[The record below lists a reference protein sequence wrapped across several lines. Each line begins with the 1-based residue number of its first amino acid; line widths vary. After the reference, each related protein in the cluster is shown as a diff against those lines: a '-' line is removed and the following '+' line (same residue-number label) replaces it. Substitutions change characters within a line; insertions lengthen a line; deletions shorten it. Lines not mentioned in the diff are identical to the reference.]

1 MTGFRGQALLL
12 LCILCAGL
20 LSLPIPANPDSQKE
34 QEKYELHGKIVKEDG
49 QPISKSFPVI
59 VLRGSTMPFVA
70 RTQAGPGGAFKFKGL
85 LKGIYT
91 IVAHIPRAGYIEK
104 TIEVGPSFADSRR
117 RVRVE
122 LAYFPGAAI
131 SEHLVSANELSVPQ
145 KAWNEYEKAQI
156 SQSRWEVDAA
166 VDHLKRA
173 VKIAPQ
179 FTDAWNNLGTIA
191 YHSRRYAE
199 AEHYFRE
206 ALKQESD
213 AYSPL
218 VNLGG
223 ALLSQGKIEESL
235 EINLQAVRARPDDT
249 LGQAQLGQSYYY
261 LGRFD
266 EAAKH
271 LSQAKQLDP
280 SHFSYPQLVLAE
292 IYRRQGRHPAFISE
306 LEEFLEFHPDSKE
319 APEIRN
325 LLQKARALQP
335 AP

>member
-1 MTGFRGQALLL
+1 MTWAWVRIFL
-12 LCILCAGL
+12 IVSVPCAGL
-20 LSLPIPANPDSQKE
+20 LGLSIPASVAFQKE
-34 QEKYELHGKIVKEDG
+34 QQKFELHGKIQKEDG
-49 QPISKSFPVI
+49 LPIPRSFPVVI
-59 VLRGSTMPFVA
+59 LRGSTRPFVA
-70 RTQAGPGGAFKFKGL
+70 RTQAGPGGGFKFKGL
-85 LKGIYT
+85 LQGMYT

-104 TIEVGPSFADSRR
+104 TIEIGPSFADSRN

-122 LAYFPGAAI
+122 LTYVPGAPI
-131 SEHLVSANELSVPQ
+131 SEHSVSANELSVPQ
-145 KAWNEYEKAQI
+145 KAWDEYEKAQT
-156 SQSRWEVDAA
+156 SQSKWDVESAIE
-166 VDHLKRA
+166 HLNRA

-191 YHSRRYAE
+191 YQSGRYGE

-235 EINLQAVRARPDDT
+235 EINLQAVRARPDDA

-266 EAAKH
+266 EAEKH
-271 LSQAKQLDP
+271 LKRAKELDP
-280 SHFSYPQLVLAE
+280 SHFSYPQLVLAA
-292 IYRRQGRHPAFISE
+292 IYYRRRDYPALTNE
-306 LEEFLEFHPDSKE
+306 LEEFLEFHPDSRE
-319 APEIRN
+319 APEVRRS
-325 LLQKARALQP
+325 LERTRAQQP
-335 AP
+335 TP

>member
-1 MTGFRGQALLL
+1 MTGFRGKVLLFL
-12 LCILCAGL
+12 SILCAGL
-20 LSLPIPANPDSQKE
+20 LSLAIPASAVFQKE
-34 QEKYELHGKIVKEDG
+34 QEKYELRGKIQKEDG
-49 QPISKSFPVI
+49 QPIPKVFPVI
-59 VLRGSTMPFVA
+59 VLRGSITPFVA
-70 RTQAGPGGAFKFKGL
+70 RTQAGPGGTFKFKNL
-85 LKGIYT
+85 LPGMYT
-91 IVAHIPRAGYIEK
+91 VVAHIPRAGYIEK
-104 TIEVGPSFADSRR
+104 TLEIGPSFADSRN

-122 LAYFPGAAI
+122 LTYVPGAAA
-131 SEHLVSANELSVPQ
+131 SEYLVSANELSVPQ

-156 SQSRWEVDAA
+156 SQSRWDVDAA
-166 VDHLKRA
+166 VRHLERA
-173 VKIAPQ
+173 VRIAPQ

-191 YHSRRYAE
+191 YHSRKYAE

-235 EINLQAVRARPDDT
+235 EINLQAVRARPDDA

-266 EAAKH
+266 EAEEH
-271 LSQAKQLDP
+271 LKRAKQLDP

-292 IYRRQGRHPAFISE
+292 IYRRQGKSPAFISE
-306 LEEFLEFHPDSKE
+306 LEEFLEFHPDSSE
-319 APEIRN
+319 APEIRR
-325 LLQKARALQP
+325 LLQKARAQQP